1 MQTIAGGVCAAKGFS
16 AAGLY
21 CGLKKKEKPDLAL
34 IVSEVPAAAAAVYTK
49 NVVKA
54 APIHVSKRHLADG
67 MLKAVVINSG
77 NANACAPD
85 GEENALVMCAHAA
98 NALGVPTE
106 QVAVASTGVI
116 GQSMT
121 PKMDLV
127 KAGIA
132 DMIPLLSAGEAG
144 SDLAAQ
150 AIMTTDLTRK
160 ELAIAFTLSGKPVHL
175 GGIAKGSGMI
185 HPNMGTMLCFLT
197 TDAAISPALL
207 AQAFRQ
213 AVDRSFNRITV
224 DGDCSTN
231 DFGLVMANG
240 MAGNPEITEENA
252 DYEDFLS
259 ALTYLCIYLAKEIA
273 SDGEGATHLITC
285 TVKNAPSELVATTTG
300 KSVIGSSLV
309 KSAVFGKDANWG
321 RILCA
326 MGYAGADFDPALVAI
341 SLASEA
347 GEVQVCENGRGL
359 SFDEELAVQILTPH
373 EVEIRID
380 MGQGDAQSICWGCD
394 LTYDYVKING
404 SYRS

>member
-1 MQTIAGGVCAAKGFS
+1 MQIIPGGVCAAKGFS

-34 IVSEVPAAAAAVYTK
+34 IVSEVPAAAAAVYSK

-54 APIHVSKRHLADG
+54 APLHVSKRHLKDG
-67 MLKAVVINSG
+67 VLKGVVINSG

-85 GEENALVMCAHAA
+85 GEANALAMCVHAA
-98 NALGVPTE
+98 KALGVPTE
-106 QVAVASTGVI
+106 QMAVSSTGVI

-127 KAGIA
+127 AAGIEKL
-132 DMIPLLSAGEAG
+132 MPLLSAEAAG

-150 AIMTTDLTRK
+150 AIMTTDLTQK
-160 ELAIAFTLSGKPVHL
+160 ELALTFTLGGKTVHL

-185 HPNMGTMLCFLT
+185 HPNMGTMLCFIT
-197 TDAAISPALL
+197 TDAAISSALL
-207 AQAFRQ
+207 GKALRL
-213 AVDRSFNRITV
+213 AVDRSFNRISV

-231 DFGLVMANG
+231 DFGLIMANG
-240 MAGNPEITEENA
+240 KAGNSEITEENA
-252 DYEDFLS
+252 DYETFLA
-259 ALTYLCIYLAKEIA
+259 ALTELCVYLARAIA

-285 TVKNAPSELVATTTG
+285 TVKNAPSEEVATVTG

-326 MGYAGADFDPALVAI
+326 MGYAGADFDPELVAI
-341 SLASEA
+341 SLASEV
-347 GEVQVCENGRGL
+347 GEVLVCKDGQGL
-359 SFDEELAVQILTPH
+359 SFDEELAVKILTPH

-380 MGQGDAQSICWGCD
+380 MGQGEAQSTCWGCD